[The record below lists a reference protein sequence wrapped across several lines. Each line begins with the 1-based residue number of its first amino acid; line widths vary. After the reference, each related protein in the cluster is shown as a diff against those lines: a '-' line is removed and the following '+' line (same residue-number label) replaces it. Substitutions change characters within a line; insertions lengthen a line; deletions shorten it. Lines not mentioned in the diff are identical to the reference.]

1 MNRRE
6 RGPGLFEY
14 ALTMRRLTS
23 VYQFAWKPIIT
34 FGARRLR
41 LLEWIDAEVGP
52 IAFTDSEDHVGFA
65 TDDHS
70 VRITAL
76 RNGVILEDRGL
87 DGNGVQSLHPAL
99 EGVMRIL
106 APESVVLKSA
116 AIAWS
121 EPTPGR
127 SYDDT
132 RASFAAS
139 LADISVAN
147 SALVPVDAS
156 VLMDLEGPEYSA
168 QVEWGIVTA
177 SELVQRLREPGLSRV
192 SAQRAPSVND
202 SEFVGELPDASLF
215 VDTSIFKP
223 VSEVIEDQAGMEE
236 TIDFVTA
243 ISENI
248 AQNLYSS
255 VVGKTGSG
263 K

>member
-1 MNRRE
+1 MRRD
-6 RGPGLFEY
+6 LVFEY

-41 LLEWIDAEVGP
+41 LLEWIDAEVSP

-65 TDDHS
+65 TDEQS
-70 VRITAL
+70 IRITAL
-76 RNGVILEDRGL
+76 RDGVILEDRGL
-87 DGNGVQSLHPAL
+87 YGHGVQSLQPAL

-116 AIAWS
+116 ALAWT
-121 EPTPGR
+121 EPTPMG

-132 RASFAAS
+132 RASFAAG
-139 LADISVAN
+139 LADISIAN
-147 SALVPVDAS
+147 SALLPVDAS

-168 QVEWGIVTA
+168 QVEWGIVSA
-177 SELVQRLREPGLSRV
+177 SELVKRLREPGLSRV
-192 SAQRAPSVND
+192 SAHRAQSVND
-202 SEFVGELPDASLF
+202 SEFAGELPEASLF

-223 VSEVIEDQAGMEE
+223 VSEVIVDQAGMEE

-255 VVGKTGSG
+255 VVGKMGRE